1 MKTLILTVVLPALL
15 FTTSCGVNTET
26 DTSADRPESQVSQ
39 ESQEP
44 KESEEPEEPEEPK
57 ESEEPEEPEE
67 REESEEPK
75 KKAPDSSDSISFS
88 TDQLVCPES
97 PVPSRELT
105 LVNFSNLP
113 DEEVTNCFNFAVKNI
128 NPWEKDVMMVM
139 YPVGPLLLPPG
150 EVENNDTSF
159 RGPGFTPVVSVE
171 ERNSMASSV
180 EQFLSPIC
188 GPETAAFT
196 STEVS
201 RFAELGGG
209 QQSQQSFAPEGECA
223 KKRLVVLS
231 IDPDRAKPS
240 EELVTTFFH
249 EIFHAIQKPDP
260 DQCTY
265 SASQEDSFWIHE
277 AGATYFALETL
288 AELGGISSQ
297 SVWDKQMR
305 FLSDRLEEGTIDRKL
320 GDPAIAEKGA
330 VALHLLAQRGELPV
344 ASLLDGSLFQG
355 CNDSDAFSFEN
366 MERAKAYWSNY
377 GETKGQI
384 VFTAEAL
391 A

>member
-1 MKTLILTVVLPALL
+1 MKSLIVFVVLPALL
-15 FTTSCGVNTET
+15 FTTSCGGNTET

-44 KESEEPEEPEEPK
+44 KESFKESEEPK
-57 ESEEPEEPEE
+57 ESQEPKESSK
-67 REESEEPK
+67 ESEEPQE
-75 KKAPDSSDSISFS
+75 PSTESSGSISFS
-88 TDQLVCPES
+88 TDRLVCPGS

-128 NPWEKDVMMVM
+128 DSWEKDVMMVM

-150 EVENNDTSF
+150 EVENNDTSY

-180 EQFLSPIC
+180 EQFLSPVC
-188 GPETAAFT
+188 GPETAALT

-209 QQSQQSFAPEGECA
+209 QQVQQAFATEGECA
-223 KKRLVVLS
+223 KKRLVIIS
-231 IDPDRAKPS
+231 IDPERAKPS

-249 EIFHAIQKPDP
+249 EIFHAVQKPNP
-260 DQCTY
+260 DECTY

-305 FLSDRLEEGTIDRKL
+305 FLSDRLEEGAIDRNL

>member
-1 MKTLILTVVLPALL
+1 
-15 FTTSCGVNTET
+15 
-26 DTSADRPESQVSQ
+26 
-39 ESQEP
+39 
-44 KESEEPEEPEEPK
+44 
-57 ESEEPEEPEE
+57 
-67 REESEEPK
+67 
-75 KKAPDSSDSISFS
+75 
-88 TDQLVCPES
+88 
-97 PVPSRELT
+97 
-105 LVNFSNLP
+105 VNFSNLP

-128 NPWEKDVMMVM
+128 DPWEKDVMMVM

-150 EVENNDTSF
+150 EVENNDTSY

-180 EQFLSPIC
+180 EQFLSPVC
-188 GPETAAFT
+188 GPETAALT

-209 QQSQQSFAPEGECA
+209 QQVQQAFATEGECA
-223 KKRLVVLS
+223 KKRLVIIS
-231 IDPDRAKPS
+231 IDPERAKPS

-249 EIFHAIQKPDP
+249 EIFHAVQKPNP
-260 DQCTY
+260 DECTY

-305 FLSDRLEEGTIDRKL
+305 FLSDLLEEGAIDRNL

>member
-1 MKTLILTVVLPALL
+1 MKSLILFVVLPALL
-15 FTTSCGVNTET
+15 FTTSCGGNTET

-39 ESQEP
+39 ESQES
-44 KESEEPEEPEEPK
+44 KESQEPK
-57 ESEEPEEPEE
+57 ESSEESS
-67 REESEEPK
+67 EESEEPQE
-75 KKAPDSSDSISFS
+75 PSTESSGSISFS
-88 TDQLVCPES
+88 TDRLVCPGS

-128 NPWEKDVMMVM
+128 DPWEKDVMMVM

-150 EVENNDTSF
+150 EVENNDTSY

-180 EQFLSPIC
+180 EQFLSPVC
-188 GPETAAFT
+188 GPETAALT

-209 QQSQQSFAPEGECA
+209 QQVQQAFATEGECA
-223 KKRLVVLS
+223 KKRLVIIS
-231 IDPDRAKPS
+231 IDPERAKPS

-249 EIFHAIQKPDP
+249 EIFHAVQKPNP
-260 DQCTY
+260 DECTY

-305 FLSDRLEEGTIDRKL
+305 FLSDLLEEGAIDRNL

-377 GETKGQI
+377 GEIKGQI